1 MSLTHRMF
9 PLIVA
14 LSLTF
19 AADQQAAAHALV
31 VESSPAIDSSVAG
44 PQIDITLRFNSR
56 LDHQRSR
63 LMLIGADGTEH
74 RLSLSQASAP
84 DMLKA
89 SATGVSPGAYKLR
102 WQVLAID
109 GHITRGDIP
118 FRVTQ
123 P

>member
-1 MSLTHRMF
+1 MF
-9 PLIVA
+9 PLIMA
-14 LSLTF
+14 LCLSF
-19 AADQQAAAHALV
+19 AASRQVAAHALV
-31 VESSPAIDSSVAG
+31 VESSPAIDGSVPG
-44 PQIDITLRFNSR
+44 EQIDITLRFNSR

-63 LMLIGADGTEH
+63 LSLIGSDGVER
-74 RLSLSQASAP
+74 RLALSQPSGP
-84 DMLKA
+84 DILQAKA
-89 SATGVSPGAYKLR
+89 RDVAPGAYKLR